1 MGSRS
6 RLGSATGLRYQELL
20 GDLEK
25 GNWQTLTKSEFQGV
39 YLEICLQ
46 LTKLSSMD
54 SVMPAKELMGQL
66 FTFVL
71 RTRLATESP
80 I

>member
-6 RLGSATGLRYQELL
+6 RLGLATGLRYQELL

-39 YLEICLQ
+39 YLEMSSVDKIELDGFSDASERAYGSVVYIC
-46 LTKLSSMD
+46 
-54 SVMPAKELMGQL
+54 G
-66 FTFVL
+66 
-71 RTRLATESP
+71 
-80 I
+80 